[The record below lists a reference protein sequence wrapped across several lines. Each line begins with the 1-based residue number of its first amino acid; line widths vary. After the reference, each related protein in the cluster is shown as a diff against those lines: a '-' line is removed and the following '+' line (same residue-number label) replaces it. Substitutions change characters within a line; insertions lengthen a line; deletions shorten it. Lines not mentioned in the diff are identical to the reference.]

1 MREGSRE
8 ASRILAERK
17 ARGESP
23 RSFWLSDREAMLG
36 VVFCLVV
43 FGTINIFCSSFFLG
57 VTEFDSPYFFLK
69 KHLVNL
75 VAGLFAFGIFQYI
88 DYHKLRNFVVPGA
101 VAVVLMLVLVF
112 FVGEEVN
119 GARRWLKAG
128 PVTIQP
134 SEFAKLLTILMAAA
148 IAAQGKRLKN
158 WKQYAWQM
166 FIIIVLAV
174 LVEREPDGATGA
186 IIVGVPL
193 VMLLCSALPG
203 QVKNNIMLSGLGLA
217 VAILTIQPYRV
228 KRFVSFL
235 DPWSDPDDAGYQIIQ
250 SMSAIGSGGLTGM
263 GIGQGISKYRYL
275 PEAHT
280 DFAFSIWCQEQG
292 FIGAVIVF
300 ICFLALAYYGQR
312 ISYRAKDLFG
322 QFLAAGITFLL
333 VGQGVVN
340 MLMIAGFFPVVG
352 VPLPFISYGGT
363 SLVVTLMAVGML
375 SNISLYNEKK
385 EKENRKPGGRP
396 SFRQMYGKKARREG

>member
-75 VAGLFAFGIFQYI
+75 AAGLFAFGIFQYI

-158 WKQYAWQM
+158 WKQYVWQM

-186 IIVGVPL
+186 IVAGVPL

-375 SNISLYNEKK
+375 SNISLYSEKK
-385 EKENRKPGGRP
+385 EKENRKPGRRP